1 MAGVYSTKFVAKKTM
16 QTPANLTI
24 VYTCLMVNI
33 AVSADDLQL
42 MVLILFLQVLLL
54 WLSGRRP
61 TLQELLDAVE
71 STAAD

>member
-1 MAGVYSTKFVAKKTM
+1 M
-16 QTPANLTI
+16 QKPANLTI

-42 MVLILFLQVLLL
+42 IVLILFLQVLPL

-61 TLQELLDAVE
+61 TLRELLDTVE